1 MASRRAWVISTDV
14 GTAAVVFATG
24 RGKAKKIA
32 STLYDLRGFAKRQ
45 MTVEP
50 APQYDTAA
58 DLAEDDHVPAD
69 ILIRRFGWWYYCEGC
84 GRSVVTAMDLA
95 AGDAI
100 MVHRRPFCIPCAIRR
115 YGATYTSTARLLMR

>member
-1 MASRRAWVISTDV
+1 MAARRTWVISTDA

-32 STLYDLRGFAKRQ
+32 VTLYDLRGFTKQQLTAD
-45 MTVEP
+45 P
-50 APQYDTAA
+50 APEYDAA
-58 DLAEDDHVPAD
+58 QKFVDQDYIPAD
-69 ILIRRFGWWYYCEGC
+69 ILIRKYGWWYYCEEC
-84 GRSVVTAMDLA
+84 GRSVVTAKDLA

-115 YGATYTSTARLLMR
+115 FGATYVSTARLLMR